1 MATVLNYYTNPSR
14 SKKAFPL
21 KHTKFFL
28 LSLPIKYIKRKT
40 KPTRPFSLSLSLC
53 FCLSVV
59 LLSLWCR
66 GRGPKSKRVAK
77 SGGGGRES
85 MDSRRLSRVLAVISL
100 VCHVCTVRAGDIV
113 HGDDTAPKKPGCA
126 NDFVLV
132 NLVLLLL
139 FS

>member
-1 MATVLNYYTNPSR
+1 
-14 SKKAFPL
+14 
-21 KHTKFFL
+21 
-28 LSLPIKYIKRKT
+28 
-40 KPTRPFSLSLSLC
+40 
-53 FCLSVV
+53 
-59 LLSLWCR
+59 
-66 GRGPKSKRVAK
+66 
-77 SGGGGRES
+77 